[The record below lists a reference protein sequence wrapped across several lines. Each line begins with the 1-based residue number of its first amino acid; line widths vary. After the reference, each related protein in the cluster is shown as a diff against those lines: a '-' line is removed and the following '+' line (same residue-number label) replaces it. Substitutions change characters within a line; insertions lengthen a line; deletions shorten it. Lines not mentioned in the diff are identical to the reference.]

1 MFWFLGSEARRARRE
16 NLARPAPPR
25 WSKRSFHSIAVR
37 FLRLAFPIS
46 AAVIFVVVAL
56 WRDIVPN
63 PQLIGL
69 EASALPSS
77 EVEELTMVRPRF
89 DGLDKDGQPYTL
101 TAERANQA
109 DEEGDLIFLVHPAA
123 DITLLDGR
131 WVAVSANGGRY
142 LRHRKQLELDGD
154 VSLYHDDGYEIRTT
168 AAAVDFNS
176 GVIDT
181 DAGVAGQGPR
191 GEIQAQGMTVTE
203 EGNVITL
210 KGRSMVVILPGDEG
224 SPRL

>member
-1 MFWFLGSEARRARRE
+1 MVWFLGSERRRIRRE
-16 NLARPAPPR
+16 GQSRPSPPR
-25 WSKRSFHSIAVR
+25 WSKRSGHSIFVR
-37 FLRLAFPIS
+37 FLRLALPVS
-46 AAVIFVVVAL
+46 AGVLFVVVAL

-63 PQLIGL
+63 PELIGL

-77 EVEELTMVRPRF
+77 AVEELTMVRPRF

-109 DEEGDLIFLVHPAA
+109 DEEGDMIYLVQPAA

-142 LRHRKQLELDGD
+142 FRHQKQLELDGD
-154 VSLYHDDGYEIRTT
+154 VSLYHDDGYEIRTS
-168 AAAVDFNS
+168 AAAVDFSS
-176 GVIDT
+176 GVIES

-191 GEIQAQGMTVTE
+191 GEMQAQGVRVTE
-203 EGNVITL
+203 EGNVINL
-210 KGRSMVVILPGDEG
+210 KGRSMVIILPGQEG
-224 SPRL
+224 SSRL